1 MFSQKENKNMKKS
14 LPIIIVILIIVG
26 FGVWWQLGKKETPPV
41 TSFEECVAAGN
52 PVMESYPRQCRHGDQ
67 TFTEIIV
74 ETFTQTKGPVSY
86 SIDIPFGWFP
96 HENGSTVIFTQD
108 PTLDIPQNTEGFAI
122 GPNIYIT
129 VSNITDIEGVTTYE
143 GWLNA
148 NGMTEKSELF
158 IEKKPVTVNG
168 LEMFRIRTEGAG
180 VAGEVLH
187 YVYFVD
193 VQHVVTLSQFPYD
206 PDSNI
211 TQVFENAVQT
221 FYVPERQGG
230 EGILPFNSG
239 VTGKVLLGP
248 TCPVMKDP
256 PDPGCADKPF
266 QTTVQV
272 IAIGSPK
279 SSPFSTAKSDKD
291 GTYKVILPP
300 GEYGLQAVGN
310 IPFPRCETKNI
321 TVEPNVMHEVNLS
334 CDTGIR

>member
-1 MFSQKENKNMKKS
+1 MKKLFS
-14 LPIIIVILIIVG
+14 IIIIILIVAG
-26 FGVWWQLGKKETPPV
+26 FVVWRQSDKEEAFLV
-41 TSFEECVAAGN
+41 TNFEECVATGN

-67 TFTEIIV
+67 TFTEVII
-74 ETFTQTKGPVSY
+74 ETFTQIKGPVNY
-86 SIDIPFGWFP
+86 SIDVPFGWFP
-96 HENGSTVIFTQD
+96 HENGSTVIFTQN
-108 PTLDIPQNTEGFAI
+108 PTLDIPKDTEGFAI
-122 GPNIYIT
+122 GPNFYIT
-129 VSNITDIEGVTTYE
+129 VNNITDIEGVTTYE
-143 GWLNA
+143 GWLDA

-158 IEKKPVTVNG
+158 IEKKTVTVNG

-193 VQHVVTLSQFPYD
+193 VQRVITLSQFPYD
-206 PDSNI
+206 SDSNI
-211 TQVFENAVQT
+211 TQVFETAVRT
-221 FYVPERQGG
+221 FSVPERQGG
-230 EGILPFNSG
+230 EGILPFKSG

-256 PDPGCADKPF
+256 PDPGCADKPY

-279 SSPFSTAKSDKD
+279 SSPFTTTETNKE
-291 GTYKVILPP
+291 GIYKVLLPP
-300 GEYGLQAVGN
+300 GEYGFQAIGE

-321 TVEPNVMHEVNLS
+321 TVEPDVMSQLDLS